1 MDQHPVQGGEAIL
14 LGLHHASETGINSD
28 GMGLWL
34 VYAFTY
40 NGSSGRFSLCLMS
53 FLNFVHYNPKENSM
67 LWVN

>member
-40 NGSSGRFSLCLMS
+40 NGSSGLFSLCLMI
-53 FLNFVHYNPKENSM
+53 FLNFVHYNPKRK
-67 LWVN
+67 